1 MQFLIYNFIVMNER
15 IVFMGTPNFAANVL
29 EGLLANN
36 YNIVGVVTQT
46 DKKVGR
52 KQVLSPSPVKEV
64 ALKHNLKVFTPI
76 SVKEDYQNIID
87 LDPELIITCAY
98 GQFIPS
104 ALIEYPKFKSINT
117 HASLLPKYRGGAP
130 IQRSI
135 INGDK
140 KTGISIIYMTKKMDA
155 GDILYSKE
163 IDIDINDTNATLFKK
178 LSDVARDSLLE
189 FLPLFFKGE
198 FNRISQNEQEA
209 TFAYNL
215 DKQDEYINFNRDVL
229 KVYNHIRGLLDNPG
243 ASGIMK
249 DKKYKFIK
257 VGFDY
262 CDNTSPCTFKGLEND
277 YLRIDCQ
284 NGFIKVFEIRP
295 EGKNTLDSKSF
306 FNGSG
311 KNLIGEKFKENYE

>member
-29 EGLLANN
+29 RGLLSNN
-36 YNIVGVVTQT
+36 YNIVGVVTQI

-52 KQVLSPSPVKEV
+52 KQILTPSPVKEV
-64 ALKHNLKVFTPI
+64 ALKHNLRVFTPI
-76 SVKEDYQNIID
+76 CIKDDYQNIID

-98 GQFIPS
+98 GQFIPNE
-104 ALIEYPKFKSINT
+104 LIEYPKYKSINT
-117 HASLLPKYRGGAP
+117 HGSLLPKYRGGAP

-155 GDILYSKE
+155 GDILYTKE
-163 IDIDINDTNATLFKK
+163 IDIDINDTNATLFEK
-178 LSDVARDSLLE
+178 LSNVARDSLLE
-189 FLPLFFKGE
+189 FLPSFFKGE
-198 FNRISQNEQEA
+198 FSRVPQNELEA

-215 DKQDEYINFNRDVL
+215 SKQDEYINFNDDVL
-229 KVYNHIRGLLDNPG
+229 KTYNHIRGLLDNPG
-243 ASGIMK
+243 AYSIMI
-249 DKKYKFIK
+249 DKKYKFMK

-262 CDNTSPCTFKGLEND
+262 SDNTSPCTFKGLEND

>member
-1 MQFLIYNFIVMNER
+1 MNER

-52 KQVLSPSPVKEV
+52 KQILTPSPVKEV

-76 SVKEDYQNIID
+76 SIKEDYQNIID

-117 HASLLPKYRGGAP
+117 HGSLLPKYRGGAP

-140 KTGISIIYMTKKMDA
+140 KGM
-155 GDILYSKE
+155 
-163 IDIDINDTNATLFKK
+163 
-178 LSDVARDSLLE
+178 
-189 FLPLFFKGE
+189 
-198 FNRISQNEQEA
+198 
-209 TFAYNL
+209 
-215 DKQDEYINFNRDVL
+215 
-229 KVYNHIRGLLDNPG
+229 
-243 ASGIMK
+243 
-249 DKKYKFIK
+249 
-257 VGFDY
+257 
-262 CDNTSPCTFKGLEND
+262 
-277 YLRIDCQ
+277 
-284 NGFIKVFEIRP
+284 
-295 EGKNTLDSKSF
+295 
-306 FNGSG
+306 
-311 KNLIGEKFKENYE
+311 

>member
-1 MQFLIYNFIVMNER
+1 MNER

-29 EGLLANN
+29 RGLLSNN
-36 YNIVGVVTQT
+36 YNIVGVVTQV

-52 KQVLSPSPVKEV
+52 KQILTPSPVKEV
-64 ALKHNLKVFTPI
+64 ALKHNLRVFTPI
-76 SVKEDYQNIID
+76 CIKDDYQNIID

-98 GQFIPS
+98 GQFIPNE
-104 ALIEYPKFKSINT
+104 LIEYPKYKSINT
-117 HASLLPKYRGGAP
+117 HGSLLPKYRGGAP

-155 GDILYSKE
+155 GDILYTKE
-163 IDIDINDTNATLFKK
+163 IDIDINDTNATLFEK
-178 LSDVARDSLLE
+178 LSNVARDSLLE
-189 FLPLFFKGE
+189 FLPSFFKGE
-198 FNRISQNEQEA
+198 FSRVPQNELEA

-215 DKQDEYINFNRDVL
+215 TKQDEYINFNDDVL
-229 KVYNHIRGLLDNPG
+229 KTYNHLRGLLDNPG
-243 ASGIMK
+243 AYSIMI
-249 DKKYKFIK
+249 DKKYKFMK

-262 CDNTSPCTFKGLEND
+262 SDNTSPCTFKGLEND

>member
-1 MQFLIYNFIVMNER
+1 MNER

-29 EGLLANN
+29 RGLLSNN
-36 YNIVGVVTQT
+36 YNIVGVVTQV

-52 KQVLSPSPVKEV
+52 KQILTPSPVKEV
-64 ALKHNLKVFTPI
+64 ALKHNLRVFTPI
-76 SVKEDYQNIID
+76 CIKDDYQNIID

-98 GQFIPS
+98 GQFIPNE
-104 ALIEYPKFKSINT
+104 LIEYPKYKSINT
-117 HASLLPKYRGGAP
+117 HGSLLPKYRGGAP

-155 GDILYSKE
+155 GDILYAKE
-163 IDIDINDTNATLFKK
+163 IDIDINDTNATLFEK
-178 LSDVARDSLLE
+178 LSNVARDSLLE
-189 FLPLFFKGE
+189 FLPSFFKGE
-198 FNRISQNEQEA
+198 FSRIPQNELEA

-215 DKQDEYINFNRDVL
+215 TKQDEYINFNDDVL
-229 KVYNHIRGLLDNPG
+229 KAYNHIRGLLDNPG
-243 ASGIMK
+243 AYSIMN
-249 DKKYKFIK
+249 DKKYKFMK

-295 EGKNTLDSKSF
+295 EGKNTMDGKSF
-306 FNGSG
+306 YNGSG
-311 KNLIGEKFKENYE
+311 KALVGEKFKESYE

>member
-29 EGLLANN
+29 RGLLSNN
-36 YNIVGVVTQT
+36 YNIVGVVTQV

-52 KQVLSPSPVKEV
+52 KQILTPSPVKEV
-64 ALKHNLKVFTPI
+64 ALKHNLRVFTPI
-76 SVKEDYQNIID
+76 CIKDDYQNIID

-98 GQFIPS
+98 GQFIPNE
-104 ALIEYPKFKSINT
+104 LIEYPKYKSINT
-117 HASLLPKYRGGAP
+117 HGSLLPKYRGGAP

-155 GDILYSKE
+155 GDILYAKE
-163 IDIDINDTNATLFKK
+163 IDIDINDTNATLFEK
-178 LSDVARDSLLE
+178 LSNVARDSLLE
-189 FLPLFFKGE
+189 FLPSFFKGE
-198 FNRISQNEQEA
+198 FSRIPQNELEA

-215 DKQDEYINFNRDVL
+215 TKQDEYINFNDDVL
-229 KVYNHIRGLLDNPG
+229 KSYNHIRGLLDNPG
-243 ASGIMK
+243 AYSIMN
-249 DKKYKFIK
+249 DKKYKFMK

-262 CDNTSPCTFKGLEND
+262 SDNTSPCTFKGLEND

-295 EGKNTLDSKSF
+295 EGKNTMDGKSF
-306 FNGSG
+306 YNGSG
-311 KNLIGEKFKENYE
+311 KALVGEKFKESYE

>member
-29 EGLLANN
+29 RGLLSNN
-36 YNIVGVVTQT
+36 YNIVGVVTQV

-52 KQVLSPSPVKEV
+52 KQILTPSPVKEV
-64 ALKHNLKVFTPI
+64 ALKHNLRVFTPI
-76 SVKEDYQNIID
+76 CIKDDYQNIID

-98 GQFIPS
+98 GQFIPNE
-104 ALIEYPKFKSINT
+104 LIEYPKYKSINT
-117 HASLLPKYRGGAP
+117 HGSLLPKYRGGAP

-155 GDILYSKE
+155 GDILYAKE
-163 IDIDINDTNATLFKK
+163 IDIDINDTNATLFEK
-178 LSDVARDSLLE
+178 LSNVARDSLLE
-189 FLPLFFKGE
+189 FLPSFFKGE
-198 FNRISQNEQEA
+198 FSRIPQNELEA

-215 DKQDEYINFNRDVL
+215 TKQDEYINFNDDVL
-229 KVYNHIRGLLDNPG
+229 KAYNHIRGLLDNPG
-243 ASGIMK
+243 AYSIMN
-249 DKKYKFIK
+249 DKKYKFMK

-262 CDNTSPCTFKGLEND
+262 SDNTSPCTFKGLEND

-295 EGKNTLDSKSF
+295 EGKNTLDGKSF

>member
-29 EGLLANN
+29 RGLLSNN
-36 YNIVGVVTQT
+36 YNIVGVVTQV

-52 KQVLSPSPVKEV
+52 KQILTPSPVKEV
-64 ALKHNLKVFTPI
+64 ALKHNLRVFTPI
-76 SVKEDYQNIID
+76 CIKDDYQNIID

-98 GQFIPS
+98 GQFIPNE
-104 ALIEYPKFKSINT
+104 LIEYPKYKSINT
-117 HASLLPKYRGGAP
+117 HGSLLPKYRGGAP

-155 GDILYSKE
+155 GDILYTKE
-163 IDIDINDTNATLFKK
+163 IDIDINDTNATLFEK
-178 LSDVARDSLLE
+178 LSNVARDSLLE
-189 FLPLFFKGE
+189 FLPSFFKGE
-198 FNRISQNEQEA
+198 FSRVPQNELEA

-215 DKQDEYINFNRDVL
+215 TKQDEYINFNDDVL
-229 KVYNHIRGLLDNPG
+229 KTYNHLRGLLDNPG
-243 ASGIMK
+243 AYSIMI
-249 DKKYKFIK
+249 DKKYKFMK

-262 CDNTSPCTFKGLEND
+262 SDNTSPCTFKGLEND